1 MEKQRDYGEDPHP
14 QPLSLL
20 GRGELEREIDRI
32 TYWEIPIGLK
42 QKMTEVARHFRKEPT
57 DSEDVLWQAIR
68 GRKLNGRKFRRQ
80 QPIGVF
86 VVDFFCASEKLIVE
100 VDGKIH
106 ESQQEHD
113 QQRQELQELL
123 ESLGLKVVR
132 ITNNQVETDL
142 NSVLLLIN
150 QQFSSTSQPKK

>member
-1 MEKQRDYGEDPHP
+1 
-14 QPLSLL
+14 
-20 GRGELEREIDRI
+20 
-32 TYWEIPIGLK
+32 
-42 QKMTEVARHFRKEPT
+42 MTEVARHFRKEPT